1 MLRSNVGFI
10 VASLFVRALFVALL
24 VGVAAGGVTYIV
36 VQLYKEFNVKES
48 LLRIGLAV
56 YIICVTYVAVAQVL

>member
-1 MLRSNVGFI
+1 MGFI
-10 VASLFVRALFVALL
+10 VANLFVRALLVAIL